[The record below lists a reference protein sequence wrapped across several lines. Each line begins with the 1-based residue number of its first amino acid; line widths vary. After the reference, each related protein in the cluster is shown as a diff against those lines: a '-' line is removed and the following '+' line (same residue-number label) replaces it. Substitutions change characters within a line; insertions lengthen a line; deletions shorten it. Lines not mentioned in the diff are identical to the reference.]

1 VRSLQRQTALLGLT
15 VACALSVLSST
26 AHAQT
31 AETCVLLPHAAA
43 DVPAAIWER
52 VDGAV
57 SEALRGRGL
66 IVLSARD
73 AQLRMMGQPMEDCG
87 AIECAPDVNRFLG
100 TAFAVLT
107 EVTMNRGRANA
118 VNVVLIGLAS
128 DHASGGQASV
138 ARTSELEEATFAA
151 FGVAWDRWEADRQGQ
166 LVVESTPEG
175 AFVELDGASVGRA
188 PIRRL
193 VTTGVHT
200 IRLTLEGYVTE
211 TREITIDRHEER
223 TLTVTLSA
231 AGGATA
237 AGTVV
242 RGGGTADATAGAEGA
257 GAATVERAHWAN
269 WLIGGG
275 LLAAAVGLAI
285 QPIYALAVEGDA
297 APGGYYQV
305 VASDWVLLGL
315 SGACLIGGVVVLAVQ
330 PIRET
335 VVIEPGLG
343 FLRVRGTF

>member
-1 VRSLQRQTALLGLT
+1 MRFLRRQTALLGLT
-15 VACALSVLSST
+15 VACALSVLSSS
-26 AHAQT
+26 AYAQT

-107 EVTMNRGRANA
+107 EVTVNRGRANA

-138 ARTSELEEATFAA
+138 ARASELEEATFAA

-231 AGGATA
+231 VGAAVGTEAG
-237 AGTVV
+237 
-242 RGGGTADATAGAEGA
+242 GGGTSIVREGAEGA
-257 GAATVERAHWAN
+257 PGTTVERAHWAN

-315 SGACLIGGVVVLAVQ
+315 SGACLIGGVVVLAIQ

>member
-1 VRSLQRQTALLGLT
+1 MELRRQTT
-15 VACALSVLSST
+15 VAFAMAAAMLVAGLSSE
-26 AHAQT
+26 ASAQT

-43 DVPAAIWER
+43 DVPAATWER

-57 SEALRGRGL
+57 SEALRGRGV

-128 DHASGGQASV
+128 EHASGGQASV
-138 ARTSELEEATFAA
+138 GRPSELEEATFSA

-200 IRLTLEGYVTE
+200 IRLALEGYVTE

-223 TLTVTLSA
+223 TVTVTLSA
-231 AGGATA
+231 VGGGSAVSGSGTGPPTESSIAGAT
-237 AGTVV
+237 T
-242 RGGGTADATAGAEGA
+242 GGPE
-257 GAATVERAHWAN
+257 TVERAHWAN

-315 SGACLIGGVVVLAVQ
+315 SGACLIGGVVVLALQ